1 MVCRSLQSLP
11 ATHYLNKNDI
21 IGIMG
26 SQIKKI
32 PKPTLKQVL
41 FAKEYVRSK
50 GNGTRSALKVY
61 NTKNYESAHA
71 IAKENLQKLPVLRQ
85 VEKELEAVGL
95 SSNFTDTSLRKLI
108 EAAEQNYDQANA
120 THAVAA
126 IRLINELRD
135 RFPAQKRLQANLN
148 LDTDYHNKDI
158 DELKEELRLIQESN
172 QELLKRIEKTR

>member
-1 MVCRSLQSLP
+1 MVKQ
-11 ATHYLNKNDI
+11 
-21 IGIMG
+21 
-26 SQIKKI
+26 KKI
-32 PKPTLKQVL
+32 TKPTLKQTI
-41 FAKEYVRSK
+41 FAREYVRSK
-50 GNGTRSALKVY
+50 GNGTKSAIKAY
-61 NTKNYESAHA
+61 NPKNDDVAAH
-71 IAKENLQKLPVLRQ
+71 IAMENLRKPQVIRQ

-95 SSNFTDTSLRKLI
+95 GSKFTDTSLRKLI

>member
-1 MVCRSLQSLP
+1 MVKQ
-11 ATHYLNKNDI
+11 
-21 IGIMG
+21 
-26 SQIKKI
+26 KKI
-32 PKPTLKQVL
+32 TKPTLKQTI
-41 FAKEYVRSK
+41 FAREYVRSK
-50 GNGTRSALKVY
+50 GNGTKSAIKAY
-61 NTKNYESAHA
+61 NPKNDDVAAH
-71 IAKENLQKLPVLRQ
+71 IAMENLRKPQVIRQ

-95 SSNFTDTSLRKLI
+95 SSKFTDTSLRKLI

-120 THAVAA
+120 GHAVAA

-148 LDTDYHNKDI
+148 LDQGYHNKDI